1 MKCLIFSDSHG
12 SGYYIEQALSI
23 HRDTEVAFFLGDGLS
38 DISVLS
44 SKYSGIAW
52 LSVRGNCDFYV
63 SAPDFGRITL
73 EGKRIYYS
81 HGDRHGVKSGM
92 STAESFAEQN
102 GVDIYL
108 FGHTHI
114 PYEKYKD
121 GIYYFNPGSIKGG
134 CSLAPSYGVMQI
146 DGLGVL
152 FSHGSLV

>member
-12 SGYYIEQALSI
+12 SGCYIEATLRM
-23 HRDTEVAFFLGDGLS
+23 HRDTEVVFFLGDGLA
-38 DISVLS
+38 DIASLS
-44 SKYSGIAW
+44 SKYSSIAW
-52 LSVRGNCDFYV
+52 LSVRGNCDFCSTEPY
-63 SAPDFGRITL
+63 FGRITL

-92 STAESFAEQN
+92 SIAESFAEQN

-108 FGHTHI
+108 FGHTHV

-121 GIYYFNPGSIKGG
+121 GIYYFNPGSIRGG
-134 CSLAPSYGVMQI
+134 YAQSPSYGVMQI
-146 DGLGVL
+146 DGRGVL